1 MCGTDPAAIGGYPLP
16 LLPTLSCDIYAI
28 DSREA
33 LPCLMSSMKNAFI
46 RALNHVYA
54 ISIRFPSSDQRIL
67 YFLQYVKSV
76 VDLLQV
82 HLEGDR
88 LFYTTCSDGRPLTEA
103 LRPDCYPNFSGAT
116 EALTT
121 LAGVLAEWI
130 KVKRITLSTTA
141 PSQSSTYRL
150 LTHTQQV
157 FYRSIYNSASPWCLA
172 CKPRSVRLTLIVTT
186 LRVAAGEISDFR
198 VYICHH
204 FGR

>member
-130 KVKRITLSTTA
+130 KA
-141 PSQSSTYRL
+141 PDTY
-150 LTHTQQV
+150 
-157 FYRSIYNSASPWCLA
+157 SASVLQEH
-172 CKPRSVRLTLIVTT
+172 LQ
-186 LRVAAGEISDFR
+186 
-198 VYICHH
+198 
-204 FGR
+204 FGFSMVSRMQAQVGPSYVDRYNFKSGCR